1 MTTVEAVDVCDSAG
15 GHKVSH
21 FWCWDRVVGCGK
33 GMIANLD
40 CNLPGWPLEL
50 ASSS

>member
-21 FWCWDRVVGCGK
+21 FSCDNVQS
-33 GMIANLD
+33 
-40 CNLPGWPLEL
+40 E
-50 ASSS
+50 